1 MSSSAAPWPLRLRG
15 HLSLAR
21 ISNSPTVVTN
31 ALAGAALVGGTGG
44 QALPAA
50 IGMTLFYTAGM
61 YLNDLLDV
69 QIDRRERPERP
80 LPSGLIAPGEAWA
93 VTALLFAAGFAL
105 LLLAGG
111 RAPLGGVVLA
121 ALIVLY
127 DVWHKTNPL
136 SPVVMG
142 ATRALVY
149 LTAALAVTP
158 VPGVAVTVWALL
170 LAAYTA
176 GLTYVAKTEGRP
188 QPPHSQR
195 PQHWA
200 ARYWPVALVA
210 APVIYALLGGFAWP
224 VWLAA
229 LVLAAWTVHSL
240 GFVYGPRR
248 NIGASVGK
256 MIAGMCL
263 LDAAVLAAAGA
274 WAWLPLAYAAFLLTL
289 WWQQHIKGT

>member
-1 MSSSAAPWPLRLRG
+1 MSSSAAPWSARLRG

-50 IGMTLFYTAGM
+50 LGMTLFYTAGM
-61 YLNDLLDV
+61 YLNDLLDL

-80 LPSGLIAPGEAWA
+80 LPSGLIAPGEAWG

-111 RAPLGGVVLA
+111 RAPLGGVILA
-121 ALIVLY
+121 TLIVLY

-188 QPPHSQR
+188 QR
-195 PQHWA
+195 PQSWA

-210 APVIYALLGGFAWP
+210 APVAYAALGGFGWP

-229 LVLAAWTVHSL
+229 LGLAAWIIHSL
-240 GFVYGPRR
+240 DHVYGPHR

-263 LDAAVLAAAGA
+263 LDGTVLAAAGA

-289 WWQQHIKGT
+289 WWQQHNKGT